1 MKFLST
7 VRTLA
12 LLIALLLLASLSVS
26 AQEEGGI
33 LRVGMNAPIT
43 LDPALHPNDPETA
56 LNRAIYDYL
65 IEVLP
70 DSSIGP
76 NLASDWTISEDGLTY
91 TFTLVDG
98 VTFHDGSP
106 FTSAD
111 VVYTFN
117 RLKEVGSPA
126 LNLLGSEYEVS
137 APDEMTVE
145 FTLPAVN
152 ADFLY
157 GVGSRW
163 TLIVKDGTTTPNE
176 LAEGDNPYANFNGTG
191 PFILESFSPD
201 DRAVL
206 RRNEN
211 YWQEGLPLLEGLEF
225 IYMEDPIAQ
234 VDALRSGTVDFI
246 FKIPSDQFSSLEG
259 AEGITTLQRPTSQ
272 HPVIRVRA
280 DEGFVGADPVVRE
293 ALKYATD
300 RAALNDLLLEGRGI
314 VGHNDPIGP
323 VYEAFYDETI
333 EDQPYD
339 PARACALL
347 SEAGLTDGLNLTLYT
362 PDSLGYPD
370 LATVLQQMWGETG
383 CINIEIEVRPETVYY
398 SSNEWAEVELGI
410 TGYGARPIP
419 QQFLVEAYASD
430 GLYNESHWSDEE
442 LDALIEQAGQT
453 TDEAAR
459 AEIYSQIAQ
468 LFRDRGPII
477 IPWFAPMLGAAS
489 SRVQGLEMAPFP
501 GSTDFRQVSIGEM

>member
-1 MKFLST
+1 MKFLRT
-7 VRTLA
+7 VRFVAIVVT
-12 LLIALLLLASLSVS
+12 ILLLVSLSVS
-26 AQEEGGI
+26 AQQGGT

-43 LDPALHPNDPETA
+43 LDPALHPNDSETA

-65 IEVLP
+65 IEILP
-70 DSSIGP
+70 DSSIAP
-76 NLASDWTISEDGLTY
+76 NLASEWTISDDGLTY
-91 TFTLVDG
+91 TFTLVEG

-106 FTSAD
+106 FSSAD

-117 RLKEVGSPA
+117 RLREVGSPA
-126 LNLLGSEYEVS
+126 LNLLGTDYEVS
-137 APDEMTVE
+137 APDAQTVV
-145 FTLPAVN
+145 FTLPAIN

-176 LAEGDNPYANFNGTG
+176 LAAGDSPYVNFNGTG
-191 PFILESFSPD
+191 PFVLTTFSPD

-206 RRNEN
+206 SRNEA
-211 YWQEGLPLLEGLEF
+211 YWQEGLPLLDGLEF
-225 IYMEDPIAQ
+225 VYMEDPIAQ

-246 FKIPSDQFSSLEG
+246 FKISSDLFSSLEG
-259 AEGITTLQRPTSQ
+259 ADGITTLQRPTSQ

-280 DEGFVGADPVVRE
+280 DAGFAGENPAVRQ

-300 RAALNDLLLEGRGI
+300 RAALNDLLLEGRGT

-323 VYEAFYDETI
+323 VYGAFYDATI

-339 PARACALL
+339 PAQACALL
-347 SEAGLTDGLNLTLYT
+347 SEAGLTDGLSLTLYT

-370 LATVLQQMWGETG
+370 LATVLQQMWAETG
-383 CINIEIEVRPETVYY
+383 CITVEIEVRPETVYY

-419 QQFLVEAYASD
+419 QQFLVEAYDSN
-430 GLYNESHWSDEE
+430 GLYNESHWSNEE
-442 LDALIEQAGQT
+442 LDALIDQAALT

-459 AEIYSQIAQ
+459 AQIYSQIAQ
-468 LFRDRGPII
+468 IFRDEGPII
-477 IPWFAPMLGAAS
+477 IPWFAPMLGAS
-489 SRVQGLEMAPFP
+489 SSSVQGLELAPFP
-501 GSTDFRQVSIGEM
+501 GSTDFRQVSIGGM